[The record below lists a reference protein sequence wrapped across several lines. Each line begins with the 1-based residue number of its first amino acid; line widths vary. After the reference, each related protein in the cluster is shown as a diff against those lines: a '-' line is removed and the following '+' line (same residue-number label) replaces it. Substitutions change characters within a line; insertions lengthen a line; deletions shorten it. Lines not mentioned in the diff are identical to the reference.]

1 MVFQT
6 LVCLISNRT
15 ICIINLCPLVLKKIS
30 QTSIPQTNLKVS
42 KSQLPNNSN
51 NNLNLNNR
59 NPRLK
64 LTLVIARTPK
74 IIKMKNNQINQE
86 RNLFIKE
93 MPKLIML
100 LPIRKMIF
108 LAPSKKK
115 LMK

>member
-1 MVFQT
+1 
-6 LVCLISNRT
+6 
-15 ICIINLCPLVLKKIS
+15 
-30 QTSIPQTNLKVS
+30 
-42 KSQLPNNSN
+42 
-51 NNLNLNNR
+51 
-59 NPRLK
+59 
-64 LTLVIARTPK
+64 
-74 IIKMKNNQINQE
+74 MKNNQINQE